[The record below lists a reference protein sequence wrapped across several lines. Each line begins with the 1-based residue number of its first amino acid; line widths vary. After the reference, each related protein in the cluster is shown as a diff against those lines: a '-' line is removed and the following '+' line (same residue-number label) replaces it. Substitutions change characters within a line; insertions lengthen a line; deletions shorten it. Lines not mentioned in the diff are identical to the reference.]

1 MQLDEQRKLHIECG
15 LFFAIVFAVMF
26 TLSLM
31 TPLIAD
37 DFNYTFGYS
46 NGRRISSLRDVWISM
61 IWHRRMLNGR
71 VFSHGWLSIVLMFDR
86 WVFAA
91 LNATVAVFFSWTT
104 IGFFRARNS
113 KHPLCAAA
121 AVWMLL
127 WVCMPGF
134 GQVFFWTAGACN
146 YFWSIAFSWFII
158 WRVLCLEKDSTNA
171 LRRTLLLLIPAFV
184 SGAWSEHISFAM
196 LLILFFLL
204 LRSWIHTRQFPLA
217 EVAVLL
223 SGCGGYLFLM
233 LAPASKLFQRL
244 HDAGDPT
251 EEGNLTRILS
261 ALPNKLLLMVLVG
274 VILMILATLV
284 LWRLRGACF
293 TGCVISLVI
302 GIFCCMGAIFFS
314 LHDLRADGIYG
325 LISSAQVGF
334 FSLLG
339 AFCISLCVALRSQV
353 EHNQVQL
360 ALILAMSGICGFALF
375 LFGEYLPL
383 RGFCAPVT
391 LLALATIGLADSVFE
406 AEISSSSGIPL
417 RMKAAL
423 IGLTLCFTICFSLG
437 VQDILLVH
445 REAQKRETD
454 FAAAAA
460 GDKRVTVTPYIYHTK
475 YTAQYGNPDLA
486 PDADWPNGDIA
497 NYYDVVRIIVVED
510 VNPDTP

>member
-1 MQLDEQRKLHIECG
+1 MRLDEQRKLSIECG
-15 LFFAIVFAVMF
+15 LFFTVVFAVMF

-46 NGRRISSLRDVWISM
+46 NDRRISSLRDVWISM

-71 VFSHGWLSIVLMFDR
+71 VFSHGWLSLVLMFDR
-86 WVFAA
+86 WVFAV
-91 LNATVAVFFSWTT
+91 LNAAVAVFFSWTT
-104 IGFFRARNS
+104 VSFYRDRGS
-113 KHPLCAAA
+113 EHPLCAAA

-146 YFWSIAFSWFII
+146 YFWSIAFSWFVV
-158 WRVLCLEKDSTNA
+158 WRVLRLEQNTA
-171 LRRTLLLLIPAFV
+171 GTIRRTVLLLIPAFV

-196 LLILFFLL
+196 LMILFLL
-204 LRSWIHTRQFPLA
+204 LVRSWIRTRRFPLA
-217 EVAVLL
+217 EGTILL

-233 LAPASKLFQRL
+233 LAPASKLLQRL

-261 ALPNKLLLMVLVG
+261 ALPNKLLLLALVAVTLLVLT
-274 VILMILATLV
+274 ILA

-293 TGCVISLVI
+293 TGCLISRVA
-302 GIFCCMGAIFFS
+302 GIICCLGAVVFG
-314 LHDLRADGIYG
+314 LHALQSDGIYD

-334 FSLLG
+334 FSMLG
-339 AFCISLCVALRSQV
+339 IFFLTVCAGLRNQV
-353 EHNQVQL
+353 EREQVQL
-360 ALILAMSGICGFALF
+360 ALILAASGICGFALF

-383 RGFCAPVT
+383 RGFCAPIT
-391 LLALATIGLADSVFE
+391 LLALATVELADSAFREVTGD
-406 AEISSSSGIPL
+406 SSGAFLKGKIA
-417 RMKAAL
+417 M
-423 IGLTLCFTICFSLG
+423 IGLTLCFTVCFTLG
-437 VQDILLVH
+437 VQDIFLVH
-445 REAQKRETD
+445 REAQEREAD

-460 GDKRVTVTPYIYHTK
+460 GDKRVTVTPYVYHTK

-497 NYYDVVRIIVVED
+497 DYYDVVRIIVVED
-510 VNPDTP
+510 KNAETP